1 MSEFLRAF
9 NKQREDD
16 LRARQ
21 QVTDHIVA
29 KARFQV
35 GGDIAEKVA
44 TFPNGTPLQQVVL
57 WSKSAFKPQFHYIEP
72 FELVILEHSAGSA
85 A

>member
-16 LRARQ
+16 KRARER
-21 QVTDHIVA
+21 VSAEIVA

-35 GGDIAEKVA
+35 GTDVAEKVA
-44 TFPNGTPLQQVVL
+44 TFPNGTPLEQVVL
-57 WSKSAFKPQFHYIEP
+57 WSKSAFKPQFHYVQP
-72 FELVILEHSAGSA
+72 FELVIVENSTEPTA
-85 A
+85 

>member
-1 MSEFLRAF
+1 MSEFFKAF

-16 LRARQ
+16 QRARQ
-21 QVTDHIVA
+21 QVSPQIIA

-35 GGDIAEKVA
+35 GGDVAEKVA

-57 WSKSAFKPQFHYIEP
+57 WSKSAFKPQFHYVQP
-72 FELVILEHSAGSA
+72 FELVIVEHSAETAG
-85 A
+85 